1 VSDDTIRLAMVG
13 RILRRRW
20 RLLIIFA
27 VAGALVGYGASLVF
41 PPHYATSTSVVLSG
55 TWDDRA
61 LLTQAEIA
69 TSSVVIDRSA
79 AALKWPGVSGLKLK
93 DQVGAQVTDGNI
105 IKISA
110 SADTPEHAQQLA
122 DEMAKQFVAFASQIA
137 NTNSGSASATQS
149 AALRKL
155 VTQTS
160 SQITAL
166 SEGVTPGQTVEGV
179 QARTDLE
186 QLRTALEEA
195 ITKLDQ
201 ADPASNQG
209 SMVVVGSATRPTSE
223 APPTRAELVGG
234 GALLFLLFT
243 VIGHLTAARSGRR
256 ARTER
261 EITSALGSALLGI
274 VDVPSE
280 GRAHGPQGRGPV
292 AWIRWLLGVE
302 TRWDLPT
309 AQMSVDEASR
319 QIRYRRV
326 GVRLREQ
333 LSAPRRLLVVVP
345 EGDEIAG
352 RAADRL
358 VVEAGSDPSPHSSNR
373 GDPMLRVARVSVSR
387 PVVPDRVTEAGALV
401 VLSAGSWTEGE
412 LVGIAEACED
422 ARHEIVGYVVASV
435 VRAGPAR
442 SADRPPDDAV
452 PAIAVGAVGADLKGG
467 SA

>member
-1 VSDDTIRLAMVG
+1 VNDDTIRLAMVG

-27 VAGALVGYGASLVF
+27 VVGAVVGYGASLLF

-61 LLTQAEIA
+61 LLTQADIA

-79 AALKWPGVSGLKLK
+79 AALNWPGVTGIKLK

-122 DEMAKQFVAFASQIA
+122 DEMAQQFVAYTGQIT
-137 NTNSGSASATQS
+137 NSNGGSNSGSEA

-155 VTQTS
+155 VTQATS
-160 SQITAL
+160 RITAL
-166 SEGVTPGQTVEGV
+166 SEGVNPGQTVEGV
-179 QARTDLE
+179 QARTELE
-186 QLRTALEEA
+186 QLRTTLEEA

-201 ADPASNQG
+201 AVPASNQG
-209 SMVVVGSATRPTSE
+209 SMVVVGSAARPTSQ

-234 GALLFLLFT
+234 GALLFLLLT

-261 EITSALGSALLGI
+261 EITSALRSALVGT
-274 VDVPSE
+274 VDVPAE

-292 AWIRWLLGVE
+292 AWMRWLLGVE
-302 TRWDLPT
+302 TRWDLPPVQT
-309 AQMSVDEASR
+309 SGDEPSR

-326 GVRLREQ
+326 GARLREQ
-333 LSAPRRLLVVVP
+333 LPPPRRLLVVVP
-345 EGDEIAG
+345 EEDEIAG
-352 RAADRL
+352 RAAGRL
-358 VVEAGSDPSPHSSNR
+358 VAEAGSDP
-373 GDPMLRVARVSVSR
+373 MLRVVRVSVSR
-387 PVVPDRVTEAGALV
+387 PVVPDRVTESGALV

-412 LVGIAEACED
+412 LAGIAEACEE
-422 ARHEIVGYVVASV
+422 ARHEVVGYVVASL
-435 VRAGPAR
+435 VRARPAR
-442 SADRPPDDAV
+442 SSDRPSDDAA
-452 PAIAVGAVGADLKGG
+452 PAIAVGADLRGG

>member
-1 VSDDTIRLAMVG
+1 MSDDTIRLAMVG

-27 VAGALVGYGASLVF
+27 VAGALVGYGASVLF

-79 AALKWPGVSGLKLK
+79 AALHWPGVTGTKLK
-93 DQVGAQVTDGNI
+93 DKVGAQVTDGNI

-110 SADTPEHAQQLA
+110 SADTPERAQQLA
-122 DEMAKQFVAFASQIA
+122 DEMAQQFVAFAGQIA
-137 NTNSGSASATQS
+137 NTNAGSPSGTQA

-155 VTQTS
+155 VTDTS
-160 SQITAL
+160 ARITAL
-166 SEGVTPGQTVEGV
+166 SEGVNPGQTVEGV
-179 QARTDLE
+179 QARTELE
-186 QLRTALEEA
+186 QLRTDLEES

-201 ADPASNQG
+201 ANPVSDQG
-209 SMVVVGSATRPTSE
+209 SLVVVGSAARPTSQ
-223 APPTRAELVGG
+223 APPTRPELVGG
-234 GALLFLLFT
+234 GALLFLLLT

-261 EITSALGSALLGI
+261 EITSALGAALLGT
-274 VDVPSE
+274 VDVPAE
-280 GRAHGPQGRGPV
+280 GRAHGPQGRGPS

-302 TRWDLPT
+302 GRWDLPT
-309 AQMSVDEASR
+309 PRTSGDEASR

-333 LSAPRRLLVVVP
+333 LPAPRRLLIVVP

-352 RAADRL
+352 RAAGRI
-358 VVEAGSDPSPHSSNR
+358 VAESGS
-373 GDPMLRVARVSVSR
+373 DPMLRMARVSASR
-387 PVVPDRVTEAGALV
+387 PVVPDRVTESGALV

-412 LVGIAEACED
+412 LAGIAEACED

-435 VRAGPAR
+435 VRARPER
-442 SADRPPDDAV
+442 SADRPPDDAA
-452 PAIAVGAVGADLKGG
+452 PAAAVGADLSGG